1 MDKYVYRSLCRSL
14 GSLCRSVIDAIFRVP
29 RRLYLRVNTTIVS
42 RDQLLDLLRSKGID
56 VHPDPYID
64 EAIYILLAG
73 PYRIEVLDKKIIVN
87 RHAAESIMMGANTY
101 APGVIDY
108 DYFKQGETITIM
120 APNMRPVAI
129 GVAAVDSDA
138 LKKMKHGLVAR
149 TIKSV
154 YRAPPI
160 RDLPEYRAGYF
171 YPQSLPAMM
180 VARLLDPK
188 PGEVIVDMNSSPGG
202 KTSHIVQLTRG
213 AARVLAFDR
222 NTGKVERVKETL
234 VRLRLYRNVVLTP
247 ADTRYID
254 IDLLGENIAD
264 AVLIDPPCTGLGV
277 RPKIEIRTSRA
288 DLINS
293 YQYQRQ
299 FFKPAKAIVKPG
311 GRIIYSTCTLTYEE
325 NQGNILY
332 AIRTHKFQC
341 VDLGNIPYAEKLVF
355 DNCTAYRFGPHIEDM
370 PGFFIAVLKK
380 PLS

>member
-1 MDKYVYRSLCRSL
+1 MYKSLCRSL
-14 GSLCRSVIDAIFRVP
+14 GSLCHSVIDAIFRVP
-29 RRLYLRVNTTIVS
+29 RRLYLRVNTAVIS
-42 RDQLLDLLRSKGID
+42 RDHLLDLLRAKGIN
-56 VHPDPYID
+56 VYPDPYVD

-73 PYRIEVLDKKIIVN
+73 PYKIEVLQKKIIVN

-108 DYFKQGETITIM
+108 DYFKQGETVTIM
-120 APNMRPVAI
+120 APNMKPVAI
-129 GVAAVDSDA
+129 GVTVVDSDT
-138 LKKMKHGLVAR
+138 LKKMRKGLVAR

-180 VARLLDPK
+180 VSRLLDPK

-202 KTSHIVQLTRG
+202 KTSHIAQLTRG
-213 AARVLAFDR
+213 AARILAFDR
-222 NTGKVERVKETL
+222 NTGKIERVRETL
-234 VRLRLYRNVVLTP
+234 ERLRLYRNVILIP

-254 IDLLGENIAD
+254 IDLLSSGIAD

-277 RPKIEIRTSRA
+277 RPKIEIRTGRA

-293 YQYQRQ
+293 YRYQRQ
-299 FFKPAKAIVKPG
+299 FFRPAKTIVKPG
-311 GRIIYSTCTLTYEE
+311 GRIVYSTCTLTYEE

-332 AIRTHKFQC
+332 AIKTYKLQC
-341 VDLGNIPYAEKLVF
+341 VDLGHVPYAEKIVF

-370 PGFFIAVLKK
+370 PGFFIAVLRK